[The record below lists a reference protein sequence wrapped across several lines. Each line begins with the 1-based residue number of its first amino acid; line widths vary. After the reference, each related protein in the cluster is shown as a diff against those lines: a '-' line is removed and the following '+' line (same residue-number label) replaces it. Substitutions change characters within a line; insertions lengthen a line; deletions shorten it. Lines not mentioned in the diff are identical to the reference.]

1 MTSCEGV
8 ILPREHGEILFHG
21 PRGGVDESVRANG
34 MENVAPG
41 HAMIVTEVQCKSLLY
56 RFALL
61 SINDHS
67 VSEDGFHAVPA
78 VARAVASLSSRF
90 YPLVLSGSPV
100 HPVVTG
106 MMYADD
112 KWDHVEVVRGPV
124 DPMWRNHALDYALT
138 RQYRGAD
145 VSLSYGDNETAIM
158 QYQIRVAQAIKLSHG
173 PRTFKACVD
182 MTATYCAVALC
193 VGRAQAV
200 VGQFLDLN
208 RRLPMMRE
216 LFYLL
221 DQDVY
226 NLYASVSFA
235 DQTHLRKGPDVIDSS
250 SIETMIGSCS
260 GTSQEGDDPCE
271 EVSSALPG
279 HRWIPPYVYEKSGF
293 EDTSD
298 VSLTED
304 FGNGF

>member
-8 ILPREHGEILFHG
+8 ILPREQGEIVFHG

-41 HAMIVTEVQCKSLLY
+41 HAMIVTEEPCKSLLY

-61 SINDHS
+61 SINEHS

-173 PRTFKACVD
+173 PHTYEACVD
-182 MTATYCAVALC
+182 MTATYCAVSLC
-193 VGRAQAV
+193 AGRAQAV

-235 DQTHLRKGPDVIDSS
+235 DQTGSS
-250 SIETMIGSCS
+250 METGIGSS
-260 GTSQEGDDPCE
+260 RGTTQEEEDPCE

-279 HRWIPPYVYEKSGF
+279 HLWIPPYVYEKSGF
-293 EDTSD
+293 EDTAD
-298 VSLTED
+298 VSLTQD
-304 FGNGF
+304 FGTGF